1 MVGLDAYWIGA
12 DQRDYGQGLGYT
24 VVDASTVIATH
35 LNQVIR
41 SNACHLL
48 GYDEVQQLLNKLMR
62 NTPKLVET
70 LTSSSQGVP
79 LNTIVSVLQ
88 RLLQSGVPILDMR
101 TIAEKMIESW
111 SKNKDIESLIESVRV
126 SLKQLIVYSICNNE
140 KEVPVA
146 VLDNELAQ
154 ILHKS
159 IQQTQDIG
167 ERAVVLEP
175 SLTERIYSRLLEYVQ
190 KCEMDSLPAI
200 ILVATELRGLLEKL
214 FKPGIPNMHFL
225 SHSEIPDDRQLS
237 IIAKIG

>member
-1 MVGLDAYWIGA
+1 M
-12 DQRDYGQGLGYT
+12 
-24 VVDASTVIATH
+24 
-35 LNQVIR
+35 R
-41 SNACHLL
+41 S
-48 GYDEVQQLLNKLMR
+48 
-62 NTPKLVET
+62 TPKLVET
-70 LTSSSQGVP
+70 LTSGAQGVP
-79 LNTIVSVLQ
+79 LNTIVTVLQ
-88 RLLQSGVPILDMR
+88 RLLQSSVPILDMR

-111 SKNKDIESLIESVRV
+111 ARHKDIETLVESVRV

-159 IQQTQDIG
+159 IQQNQDIG

-190 KCEMDSLPAI
+190 KCEVESLPAI
-200 ILVATELRGLLEKL
+200 VLVATELRGLLEKL
-214 FKPGIPNMHFL
+214 FKPGIPSMHFL
-225 SHSEIPDDRQLS
+225 SHNEIPDDRRLS